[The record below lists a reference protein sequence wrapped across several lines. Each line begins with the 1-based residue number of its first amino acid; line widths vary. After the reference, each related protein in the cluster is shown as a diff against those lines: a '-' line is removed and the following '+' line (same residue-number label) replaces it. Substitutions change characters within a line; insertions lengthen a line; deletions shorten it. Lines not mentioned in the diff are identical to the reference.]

1 MTLSPVGVDEDI
13 FGSDDVSPL
22 VLFLVGC
29 DVLEIFQT
37 YTGEEESSVVFWFL
51 QFYSRKETKLGIFSP
66 SIHWWI
72 VSVLIIFYFSIN
84 KRREASSRPPRLGV
98 RGEQQ
103 QPHSHHAGSGVLPF
117 ITVTCRLGLLLHCSN
132 NYCSDCCESK

>member
-37 YTGEEESSVVFWFL
+37 YTGGGRVF
-51 QFYSRKETKLGIFSP
+51 SRLLVP
-66 SIHWWI
+66 SILFEERNETGNFFPFDSL
-72 VSVLIIFYFSIN
+72 VDSFCFDYFLFFN
-84 KRREASSRPPRLGV
+84 K
-98 RGEQQ
+98 
-103 QPHSHHAGSGVLPF
+103 
-117 ITVTCRLGLLLHCSN
+117 
-132 NYCSDCCESK
+132 